1 MLTRSAATS
10 TDSMSPSAACRAV
23 PLRSSN
29 LVPGW
34 ELDVHTQR
42 VGQHLTPERAAGEA
56 ASGPDLA
63 NLVAGG
69 AH

>member
-1 MLTRSAATS
+1 MPSSAA
-10 TDSMSPSAACRAV
+10 PKLEPRA
-23 PLRSSN
+23 R
-29 LVPGW
+29 W